1 MTYQKDQT
9 GILQTATKAAA
20 ELTVAEVAAG
30 IVKSHDTIIKRFDEL
45 KAHVLLDLAAAVEA
59 DNAMF
64 KAEEASSPASTKRSA
79 PRGGAAKSSGGTKSE
94 VSDPGAVTI
103 NGNGKFAGLTVAE
116 VFALSGEQSA
126 AYDYVDKDGVGKPGS
141 LYIKWMQGNDK
152 NPFMQRVANSFVESL
167 RATSD
172 AA

>member
-9 GILQTATKAAA
+9 GILQSATKAAA
-20 ELTVAEVAAG
+20 ELTSAEVAAG

-45 KAHVLLDLAAAVEA
+45 KGHILVDLQAAVDA

-64 KAEEASSPASTKRSA
+64 KAEEASSPAPAKKRS
-79 PRGGAAKSSGGTKSE
+79 GGKPQAAKGGGGGE
-94 VSDPGAVTI
+94 IADPGSVTI

-116 VFALSGEQSA
+116 VFALSGEESA

-141 LYIKWMQGNDK
+141 LYIKWMQGYEK
-152 NPFMQRVANSFVESL
+152 NPFMQRVANSFIESL
-167 RATSD
+167 RANSD